1 MLLSGR
7 RRSEIRRT
15 SFRRRFGLRAL
26 VWLVRALTIAVMLQ
40 FSGVTHHLVDV
51 IHAVEGAALHEAQ
64 NACPYEERGDDCPP
78 GCSDCHC
85 THALRALPVTVPEL
99 VGVCEPGID
108 LAVPYE
114 SIAPPFEVAHGLFRP
129 PRALPI
135 A

>member
-51 IHAVEGAALHEAQ
+51 IRAV
-64 NACPYEERGDDCPP
+64 
-78 GCSDCHC
+78 
-85 THALRALPVTVPEL
+85 
-99 VGVCEPGID
+99 
-108 LAVPYE
+108 
-114 SIAPPFEVAHGLFRP
+114 
-129 PRALPI
+129 
-135 A
+135 

>member
-51 IHAVEGAALHEAQ
+51 IRAVEGVALHEAQ
-64 NACPYEERGDDCPP
+64 IACPYEERGDDCPP
-78 GCSDCHC
+78 GCPDCHC
-85 THALRALPVTVPEL
+85 THVLRALPATVPEL
-99 VGVCEPGID
+99 VGVCEPGVD
-108 LAVPYE
+108 LALPYE
-114 SIAPPFEVAHGLFRP
+114 STGPPCETAHGLFRP